1 MVKFMKNYKS
11 IESAFIHGGI
21 YGDKT
26 TGAVNTPIYQTSTY
40 EQLELGKNTGWEYS
54 RTGNPTRAALESLI
68 AELEGG
74 KYGYAFA
81 SGMAAITA
89 ALFLFKAGD
98 KILISSNVYG
108 GTYRVLDKM
117 FKNYNLNYEIVNTED
132 LDGLKNKIT
141 SDVKGILIESPA
153 NPLLTITD
161 IGEISK
167 LAKEKNILT
176 IVDNTFMTPYIQ
188 RPLELGA
195 DVIIHSATK
204 YLGGHSD
211 LIAGLVVVNDKE
223 LADKIAFIQNATGGV
238 LGPFDSFLLIRG
250 IKTLGVRLDRHVEN
264 AVKIA
269 EFLDNNA
276 SVKKVYYPGLKSFR
290 GYEINKKQAKNGGA
304 MISFELTEKHDIR
317 KFFRLIQLIALAES
331 LGGVESLV
339 CHPASM
345 THASIPKDVREKIG
359 ITDNLI
365 RLSVGIENAD
375 DLIFDLENAINMS
388 EV

>member
-1 MVKFMKNYKS
+1 M
-11 IESAFIHGGI
+11 
-21 YGDKT
+21 T
-26 TGAVNTPIYQTSTY
+26 
-40 EQLELGKNTGWEYS
+40 
-54 RTGNPTRAALESLI
+54 
-68 AELEGG
+68 
-74 KYGYAFA
+74 
-81 SGMAAITA
+81 AITA
-89 ALFLFKAGD
+89 TLFLFKAGD

-108 GTYRVLDKM
+108 GTYRVLDKI

-132 LDGLKNKIT
+132 LGELKNKIT

-195 DVIIHSATK
+195 DVVIHSATK

-211 LIAGLVVVNDKE
+211 LIAGLVVVNDKN

-238 LGPFDSFLLIRG
+238 LGPFDSYLLIRG

-317 KFFRLIQLIALAES
+317 KFFRSIHLIALAES

-388 EV
+388 KV